1 MISKEKRQ
9 AIWALYENEHMP
21 KSKIARKLGVSRNK
35 VIETLKDEKYRNAQ
49 LLNTMEKI
57 NKESNESL
65 INMLKTDERLP
76 SIASKILNLM
86 NDDKMLE
93 AEITKNGL
101 RPLATV
107 LGILS
112 DKSLK
117 AKELDIKEN
126 TPEASTNVTIINDS
140 DKIKFKEED
149 KEDYGTS
156 VN

>member
-49 LLNTMEKI
+49 LLSTMEKI

-86 NDDKMLE
+86 NNDEMLE
-93 AEITKNGL
+93 AEIAKNGL